1 MKLTAPY
8 WFHFISYKTRLLM
21 ASLAMGIAC
30 FLVGCGGL
38 FRDEEGGEEYS
49 GQPKDAE
56 SQNFGLVLELV
67 GVSFVSF
74 SCNLG
79 EASLLSLAGKFDSI
93 ILPKMASS
101 SGSYWE
107 ISEEQT
113 EDCPEYKY
121 KSQRNDNN
129 EVMEWPN
136 HKRIQ

>member
-1 MKLTAPY
+1 
-8 WFHFISYKTRLLM
+8 
-21 ASLAMGIAC
+21 MGIAC

-113 EDCPEYKY
+113 EDCPDNGMAESQENSVVLMKKGSDEI
-121 KSQRNDNN
+121 KSDC
-129 EVMEWPN
+129 
-136 HKRIQ
+136 IT